1 MVIDSSGGAMKAVS
15 IGSNVAK
22 VRALAHMSH
31 VLLVPPP
38 PPPVVGPTAIGNA
51 ALESIYQILRGSES
65 AGRKH

>member
-38 PPPVVGPTAIGNA
+38 PVVGPTAIGNA

>member
-1 MVIDSSGGAMKAVS
+1 MKAVS

-31 VLLVPPP
+31 VLLVSPP
-38 PPPVVGPTAIGNA
+38 PPPVIGATAVGNA
-51 ALESIYQILRGSES
+51 ALEGIYRILRGSDP